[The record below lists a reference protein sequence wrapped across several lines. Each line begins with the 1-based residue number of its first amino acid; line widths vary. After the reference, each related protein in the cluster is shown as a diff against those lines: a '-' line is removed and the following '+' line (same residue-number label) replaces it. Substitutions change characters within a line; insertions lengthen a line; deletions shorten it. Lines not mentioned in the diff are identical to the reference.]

1 MSLKKR
7 RYLRVSNHT
16 VPVAH
21 QFDDREQQKDASTLG
36 MWVFLATEILFFGG
50 MFMGYIIYRW
60 LYPEAFA
67 LASQKMD
74 LALGTINTAVLLTS
88 SLTMALAVRAAQVG
102 SRKGIVVLLAATMV
116 LGVIFLGIKGFEYYH
131 KFVEHLVPGPNFEFD
146 PAHAPHAEIFFILYF
161 LLTGVH
167 ALHLLIGVCL
177 TGVIAFKAWRGQF
190 TEEYYSPVE
199 VTGLYW
205 HFVDVIWI
213 FLFPLLYLINLTVH

>member
-74 LALGTINTAVLLTS
+74 LTLGTINTAVLLTS

-102 SRKGIVVLLAATMV
+102 ARKGIVLLLAATMV
-116 LGVIFLGIKGFEYYH
+116 LGVIFLGIKGVEYYH

-146 PAHAPHAEIFFILYF
+146 PAHAPHAEIFFVLYF

-177 TGVIAFKAWRGQF
+177 TGVIAFQAWRGRF

-213 FLFPLLYLINLTVH
+213 FLFPLLYLINLNAH

>member
-1 MSLKKR
+1 MG
-7 RYLRVSNHT
+7 NHT
-16 VPVAH
+16 FPVAH
-21 QFDDREQQKDASTLG
+21 QFDDQEQQKEASTLG

-74 LALGTINTAVLLTS
+74 LALGAVNTAVLLTS

-102 SRKGIVVLLAATMV
+102 SRKGTVLLLLVTAGFGIV
-116 LGVIFLGIKGFEYYH
+116 FLGIKGIEYYH

-146 PAHAPHAEIFFILYF
+146 PAHASHAEIFFILYF

-167 ALHLLIGVCL
+167 ALHLLVGICL
-177 TGVIAFKAWRGQF
+177 TGVMAYMAWRGRF
-190 TEEYYSPVE
+190 TPEYYSPVE
-199 VTGLYW
+199 VSGLYW
-205 HFVDVIWI
+205 HFVDIIWI
-213 FLFPLLYLINLTVH
+213 FLFPLLYLINLTLR

>member
-1 MSLKKR
+1 MG
-7 RYLRVSNHT
+7 NDT
-16 VPVAH
+16 FPVAH
-21 QFDDREQQKDASTLG
+21 QFDDQEQQKEASTLG

-74 LALGTINTAVLLTS
+74 LALGAVNTAVLLTS

-102 SRKGIVVLLAATMV
+102 SRKGTVLLLLVTAGFGIV
-116 LGVIFLGIKGFEYYH
+116 FLGIKGIEYYH

-146 PAHAPHAEIFFILYF
+146 PAHASHAEIFFILYF

-167 ALHLLIGVCL
+167 ALHLLVGVCL
-177 TGVIAFKAWRGQF
+177 TGVMAYMAWRGRF
-190 TEEYYSPVE
+190 TPEYYSPVE
-199 VTGLYW
+199 VSGLYW
-205 HFVDVIWI
+205 HFVDIIWI
-213 FLFPLLYLINLTVH
+213 FLFPLLYLINLTLR

>member
-1 MSLKKR
+1 
-7 RYLRVSNHT
+7 
-16 VPVAH
+16 
-21 QFDDREQQKDASTLG
+21 

-74 LALGTINTAVLLTS
+74 LALGAVNTAVLLTS

-102 SRKGIVVLLAATMV
+102 SRKGTVLLLLVTAGFGIV
-116 LGVIFLGIKGFEYYH
+116 FLGIKGIEYYH

-146 PAHAPHAEIFFILYF
+146 PAHASHAEIFFILYF

-167 ALHLLIGVCL
+167 ALHLLVGICL
-177 TGVIAFKAWRGQF
+177 TGVMAYMAWRGRF
-190 TEEYYSPVE
+190 TPEYYSPVE
-199 VTGLYW
+199 VSGLYW
-205 HFVDVIWI
+205 HFVDIIWI
-213 FLFPLLYLINLTVH
+213 FLFPLLYLINLTLR

>member
-1 MSLKKR
+1 M
-7 RYLRVSNHT
+7 NDQT

-36 MWVFLATEILFFGG
+36 MWIFLATEILFFGG
-50 MFMGYIIYRW
+50 MFMGYIVYRW

-102 SRKGIVVLLAATMV
+102 SRKGTVLLLAATMV
-116 LGVIFLGIKGFEYYH
+116 LGIVFLGIKGVEYYH
-131 KFVEHLVPGPNFEFD
+131 KFVEHLVPGSSFEFD
-146 PAHAPHAEIFFILYF
+146 PAHASHAQIFFVLYF

-167 ALHLLIGVCL
+167 ALHLLVGVCL
-177 TGVIAFKAWRGQF
+177 TGVIAFMAQRGRF
-190 TEEYYSPVE
+190 TTEYYSPVE

-205 HFVDVIWI
+205 HFVDVVWI
-213 FLFPLLYLINLTVH
+213 FLFPLLYLINLTLH

>member
-1 MSLKKR
+1 MSDQI
-7 RYLRVSNHT
+7 VS
-16 VPVAH
+16 VAH

-36 MWVFLATEILFFGG
+36 MWIFLATEILFFGG
-50 MFMGYIIYRW
+50 MFLGYIVYRW

-102 SRKGIVVLLAATMV
+102 SRKGTVLLLVATMA
-116 LGVIFLGIKGFEYYH
+116 LGVIFLGIKGIEYYH
-131 KFVEHLVPGPNFEFD
+131 KIVEHLVPGPKFEFD
-146 PAHAPHAEIFFILYF
+146 PAHAAHAEIFFVLYF

-167 ALHLLIGVCL
+167 ALHLLIGVGL
-177 TGVIAFKAWRGQF
+177 TGVIAFMAWRGRF
-190 TEEYYSPVE
+190 SPEYYSPVE
-199 VTGLYW
+199 ISGLYW

-213 FLFPLLYLINLTVH
+213 FLFPLLYLINLTLR